1 MKGIHIFKT
10 GQHTDSNGTAASF
23 SESVLKA
30 SAGAYDPKIH
40 EAPIVIGHPKSNG
53 PAWGWI
59 TGMAFGEDG
68 LTANPDQVDADF
80 EEMVEKGRF
89 KKVSASFYQPDSPN
103 NPVPGVYYLRH
114 VGFLGA
120 QPPAIK
126 GLKDIEFKED
136 EEGVVEFAASME
148 GLTGSVRVISSVFR
162 KLREFIIDKF
172 SREEADEV
180 ISSWALDDLEYM
192 IQEQEGSDK
201 EVSPAFSEGN
211 PQSKPTPKSPEGT
224 AMDENEIKAEQ
235 ERLAAEKKALKDK
248 ETSFSER
255 EAKVKAT
262 EKALAIKAISADLD
276 QLVKEGKVLPAQQ
289 ASLAEFM
296 STLDD
301 EKDVVA
307 ISFNEQGEGEDKK
320 KHNQRAFMHTFLN
333 SLPKLVEFKEVSAD
347 TGEGDDGD
355 TDDSQELASQA
366 LSFQESEAKKGRNIS
381 ITDAVNAVVQG
392 KNKAAKD

>member
-30 SAGAYDPKIH
+30 SADAYDPKLH

-59 TGMAFGEDG
+59 TGMAFSEEG

-114 VGFLGA
+114 VGFLDA
-120 QPPAIK
+120 QPPTIK
-126 GLKDIEFKED
+126 GLKDIEFNED

-148 GLTGSVRVISSVFR
+148 GLTGSVWVISSVFR

-192 IQEQEGSDK
+192 IKEQEDSDK

-211 PQSKPTPKSPEGT
+211 P
-224 AMDENEIKAEQ
+224 
-235 ERLAAEKKALKDK
+235 
-248 ETSFSER
+248 
-255 EAKVKAT
+255 
-262 EKALAIKAISADLD
+262 
-276 QLVKEGKVLPAQQ
+276 
-289 ASLAEFM
+289 
-296 STLDD
+296 
-301 EKDVVA
+301 
-307 ISFNEQGEGEDKK
+307 KK
-320 KHNQRAFMHTFLN
+320 KTNPQSPIPRGHHH
-333 SLPKLVEFKEVSAD
+333 
-347 TGEGDDGD
+347 G
-355 TDDSQELASQA
+355 
-366 LSFQESEAKKGRNIS
+366 
-381 ITDAVNAVVQG
+381 
-392 KNKAAKD
+392 

>member
-1 MKGIHIFKT
+1 MKGIHIFKA
-10 GQHTDSNGTAASF
+10 GDHTDSQGTAASF

-30 SAGAYDPKIH
+30 TAEAYDPKLH

-59 TGMAFGEDG
+59 SGMAFSEEG

-224 AMDENEIKAEQ
+224 TMDENEIKAEQ

-248 ETSFSER
+248 EASFSER

-276 QLVKEGKVLPAQQ
+276 QLVKDGKVLPAQQ
-289 ASLAEFM
+289 AQLAEFM
-296 STLDD
+296 ATLDSD
-301 EKDVVA
+301 KDVVA
-307 ISFNEQGEGEDKK
+307 LSFNEQGEGDDKK
-320 KHNQRAFMHTFLN
+320 KHSQRAFMHTFLSN
-333 SLPKLVEFKEVSAD
+333 LPKLVEFKEVS
-347 TGEGDDGD
+347 GDDGD
-355 TDDSQELASQA
+355 EAKSDDDSQELAS
-366 LSFQESEAKKGRNIS
+366 
-381 ITDAVNAVVQG
+381 
-392 KNKAAKD
+392 